1 MPEDED
7 RNSANRHTAYRQFVL
22 WHHGRLGAG
31 DRRTSH
37 PKMLSMA
44 HKFPDPFGQYIGFKT
59 DRLQKFIFLLYIYK
73 QNSRLFAQISI
84 TLHLQPQEP
93 ISTKEVVPRIAKL
106 TQSVCLKMKM
116 AEL

>member
-1 MPEDED
+1 
-7 RNSANRHTAYRQFVL
+7 
-22 WHHGRLGAG
+22 
-31 DRRTSH
+31 
-37 PKMLSMA
+37 MLSMA
-44 HKFPDPFGQYIGFKT
+44 HKFPDPFGQYIGSKT

-106 TQSVCLKMKM
+106 TQSISLKMKM